1 MIARA
6 IGVIFLGMGTILKNV
21 LSFTGLAI
29 GVPAVLPHRLNVNGI
44 PVLPDLVAGNGPN
57 FTIVATATDITVT
70 RTASAAALVDIYVE
84 HWHTVEDVIPKTPTP
99 TFIGLTPF
107 IIASGDGG
115 SGSGAI
121 TSIEDEDVVVPGGPH
136 SILNFTGAG
145 VTATDAGGGQVDV
158 TIPGGGTPQN
168 GAMFYGTTTGTGS
181 EGNDYAATVAV
192 GAPVPFPRNGPTVNG
207 HAIRSGV
214 STTDFVVDAT
224 GVYEVSWQVG
234 FSEASQLQLAVN
246 AAPVANTCT
255 TSGAG
260 TQQNTNTVLVALT
273 AGDIVTV
280 INPAGNSTALT
291 VTPSDGA
298 LTHAQAPN
306 LSIKLLG

>member
-1 MIARA
+1 MLIARA
-6 IGVIFLGMGTILKNV
+6 IAGTFLGMGTILKNV
-21 LSFTGLAI
+21 LSFTGLVV
-29 GVPAVLPHRLNVNGI
+29 GVPVVLPHRLNVNGI
-44 PVLPDLVAGNGPN
+44 PVLPDLVAANGAN
-57 FTIVATATDITVT
+57 FTITATALNITVT
-70 RTASAAALVDIYVE
+70 RTAPAAAAVDIYTE
-84 HWHTVEDVIPKTPTP
+84 HWHTFEDVIPKTPTP

-115 SGSGAI
+115 SG
-121 TSIEDEDVVVPGGPH
+121 
-136 SILNFTGAG
+136 
-145 VTATDAGGGQVDV
+145 GGG
-158 TIPGGGTPQN
+158 IPQN

-214 STTDFVVDAT
+214 STTAFVVDTT

-246 AAPVANTCT
+246 AAPVANTCA

-260 TQQNTNTVLVALT
+260 TQQNTNTVLVSLA

-280 INPAGNSTALT
+280 INPAGNAAALT
-291 VTPSDGA
+291 VTPADGS